1 MAETDAKAKM
11 NEITEKLEQGIRDL
25 FDSEKYKTYLRTMS
39 KFHNYSFNNT
49 LLIAMQR
56 PDASLVAG
64 YEAWKKNF
72 DRYVKKGSKGIKI
85 ISPVK
90 VKIEVDDENSEKEG
104 AKKTIEVTKFK
115 VATVFDVSDTEGKEL
130 ATIGVNQLQGEV
142 ERFNQ
147 ITKAIHEI
155 AKVPIEYRDIDG
167 GAKGFYSQKDNKI
180 VVQQDMAQA
189 QTLKTLIHELAHSIL
204 HGKPEK
210 PAEETKQSLDRRTK
224 EVEAESVA
232 YAVCNYFGLDTSD
245 YSFGYIAG
253 WSTSKEMEELKS
265 SMQTIRRTANEII
278 NDIESEIRREEAAKE
293 FETSKDE
300 VAFKIGNEYLAVQK
314 TDGGFDYTIYDES
327 CRVKDGGVVERPNA
341 SIAIVVA
348 ELVMCEGFDTSAGV
362 KKVDFEQLAE
372 DAHYAAAA
380 EIENVVAD
388 RKPSVIDQLK
398 DKFAGKDAGIF
409 GKRNKDDM
417 SI

>member
-1 MAETDAKAKM
+1 MEVK
-11 NEITEKLEQGIRDL
+11 EITEKLEQGLRDL
-25 FDSEKYKTYLRTMS
+25 FNSEKYKTYLTTMS

-64 YEAWKKNF
+64 YGAWQKNF
-72 DRYVKKGSKGIKI
+72 ERHVKKGAKGIKI

-90 VKIEVDDENSEKEG
+90 VKVEVEDDKTDKDG

-115 VATVFDVSDTEGKEL
+115 VSTVFDVSDTEGKEL
-130 ATIGVNQLQGEV
+130 PKIGVDMLSGQVEKFNQL
-142 ERFNQ
+142 
-147 ITKAIHEI
+147 TKAVAEI
-155 AKVPIEYRDIDG
+155 SKVPIEYRDIEG

-180 VVQQDMAQA
+180 VVQKDMTQA

-204 HGKPEK
+204 HGNLEK
-210 PAEETKQSLDRRTK
+210 GDESEAHKKDRRTK

-232 YAVCNYFGLDTSD
+232 YAVCQHFGVDTSD

-253 WSTSKEMEELKS
+253 WSSGKEMEELKS
-265 SMQTIRRTANEII
+265 SMQTIRRTANEVIHG
-278 NDIESEIRREEAAKE
+278 IETEIRIEENAKE
-293 FETSKDE
+293 FETTNDE
-300 VAFKIGNEYLAVQK
+300 VAFKIGKEYLAVQK

-327 CRVKDGGVVERPNA
+327 KRVKDGGVIDRPNA

-348 ELVMCEGFDTSAGV
+348 DIVVSELMDTSAGV
-362 KKVDFEQLAE
+362 KKIDFDSLQE
-372 DAHYAAAA
+372 DAHYAAAYDMKNA
-380 EIENVVAD
+380 IAD
-388 RKPSVIDQLK
+388 KKPSVLDQLK
-398 DKFAGKDAGIF
+398 ERFSGKDNKIF
-409 GKRNKDDM
+409 GNKKDEP

>member
-1 MAETDAKAKM
+1 MAETDAKTKM

-130 ATIGVNQLQGEV
+130 PTIGVNQLQGEV

-155 AKVPIEYRDIDG
+155 AKVPIEYRDIEG

-180 VVQQDMAQA
+180 VVQHDMAQA

-204 HGKPEK
+204 HGKPDKEK
-210 PAEETKQSLDRRTK
+210 NEEMPSKDRRTK

-232 YAVCNYFGLDTSD
+232 YAVCQYFGIDTSD

-253 WSTSKEMEELKS
+253 WSSNKELDELKS
-265 SMQTIRRTANEII
+265 SMQLIRRTASSII
-278 NDIESEIRREEAAKE
+278 SDLNTELAMGEVSKE
-293 FETSKDE
+293 VDAIKDE
-300 VAFKIGNEYLAVQK
+300 
-314 TDGGFDYTIYDES
+314 
-327 CRVKDGGVVERPNA
+327 
-341 SIAIVVA
+341 SIA
-348 ELVMCEGFDTSAGV
+348 T
-362 KKVDFEQLAE
+362 
-372 DAHYAAAA
+372 DAV
-380 EIENVVAD
+380 EIEALAD
-388 RKPSVIDQLK
+388 KKPSVLDQLK
-398 DKFAGKDAGIF
+398 EKFLGKDKGIF
-409 GKRNKDDM
+409 SKKKDEP

>member
-1 MAETDAKAKM
+1 MAETDAKSKM
-11 NEITEKLEQGIRDL
+11 NEITEKLEQGLRDL
-25 FDSEKYKTYLRTMS
+25 FNSEKYKTYLTTMS

-64 YEAWKKNF
+64 YGAWQKNF
-72 DRYVKKGSKGIKI
+72 ERHVKKGAKGIKI

-90 VKIEVDDENSEKEG
+90 VKVEVEDDKAEKEG

-115 VATVFDVSDTEGKEL
+115 VSTVFDVSDTEGKEL
-130 ATIGVNQLQGEV
+130 PKIGVDMLSGEV

-147 ITKAIHEI
+147 LIKAVKEI
-155 AKVPIEYRDIDG
+155 SKVSIEYKDIEG

-180 VVQQDMAQA
+180 VVQKDMTQA

-204 HGKPEK
+204 HGKPE
-210 PAEETKQSLDRRTK
+210 EIIEDTKTFMDRRTK

-232 YAVCNYFGLDTSD
+232 YVVCQHFGLDTSD

-253 WSTSKEMEELKS
+253 WSSSKELEELKT

-278 NDIESEIRREEAAKE
+278 YGIEAEIRREETAKE
-293 FETSKDE
+293 FETTNDE

-314 TDGGFDYTIYDES
+314 TDGGFDYTIYDENK
-327 CRVKDGGVVERPNA
+327 RVKDGGVIDRPNA
-341 SIAIVVA
+341 SIAIITADIVVS
-348 ELVMCEGFDTSAGV
+348 ECMDTSAGV
-362 KKVDFEQLAE
+362 KKIDFESLQE
-372 DAHYAAAA
+372 DAQYAAAYDM
-380 EIENVVAD
+380 ENAIAD
-388 RKPSVIDQLK
+388 KKPSVLDQLK
-398 DKFAGKDAGIF
+398 ERFSGKNHHDKKL
-409 GKRNKDDM
+409 DDV
-417 SI
+417 SR